1 MVMFARAGTL
11 IKGGKR
17 MIEIP
22 EPCRKAEEI
31 DSISELGLSKKAED
45 FVGGMNP
52 DELILS
58 VRNSSIYEYA
68 LCFDTEQ
75 EGNEI
80 DFLIGE
86 IVGVLENMGF
96 IREDIKEN
104 IYPESR
110 FVERYVRELGLMGS
124 HIGECLPF
132 YESNQ
137 VYESYVFM
145 DWRIE
150 SILDFLAAE
159 LSEPQYRAVRTDLYS
174 QYRQDNAF
182 LDSAKKRL
190 VDDKKH
196 VYKELKKI
204 FA

>member
-1 MVMFARAGTL
+1 
-11 IKGGKR
+11 